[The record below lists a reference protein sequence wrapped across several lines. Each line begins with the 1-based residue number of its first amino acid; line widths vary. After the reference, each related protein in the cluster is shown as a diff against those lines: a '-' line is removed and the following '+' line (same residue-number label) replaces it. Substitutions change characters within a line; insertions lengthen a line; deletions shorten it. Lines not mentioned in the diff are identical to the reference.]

1 MSAEALGERV
11 ERPRVDTL
19 GATQQNA
26 TTLFAVE
33 REARCSELS
42 GDPAQEAALA
52 QQKRDARQVPRKLH
66 TELHSHL
73 CCELGKFETLL
84 FFKKSGVCIIS
95 RSTIRV
101 K

>member
-26 TTLFAVE
+26 TTLFAME
-33 REARCSELS
+33 REARCS
-42 GDPAQEAALA
+42 DFAQEAALA

-84 FFKKSGVCIIS
+84 FFKKVEFVLF
-95 RSTIRV
+95 RETQYV
-101 K
+101 